1 MRIAVMASGE
11 GTTLQAL
18 VDAIAEG
25 RLQGQMVAIISN
37 NGQSGAIARA
47 AAHGIPFAHLSGVT
61 HPEPA
66 LLDAAICRMLTEAGA
81 DVVVLAGYMKKI
93 GPQTLERFAGRIIN
107 THPALLPRHG
117 GKGMYGRRVHEAVLA
132 SGDASTGVSVH
143 LVDAEYDTGPVI
155 AQATCPVPVGATV
168 DALESQV
175 QALEKAFL
183 CATLERIARGEI
195 PLGPGLR

>member
-1 MRIAVMASGE
+1 MASGE

-18 VDAIAEG
+18 IDAIAGG
-25 RLQGQMVAIISN
+25 RLQSQVVAVVSN
-37 NGQSGAIARA
+37 NGQSGAIVRA

-66 LLDAAICRMLTEAGA
+66 LLDAAICSFLTEARA
-81 DVVVLAGYMKKI
+81 HVVVLAGYMKKI

-132 SGDASTGVSVH
+132 SGDTSTGASVH

-155 AQATCPVPVGATV
+155 AQATYLVPIGATI
-168 DALESQV
+168 DTLESQV
-175 QALEKAFL
+175 QALERSLL
-183 CATLERIARGEI
+183 CSTLARIAVGEI
-195 PLGPGLR
+195 PLGL